1 MASVRLTIRYSYLN
15 KPNNSQ
21 RITSSITASV
31 PGRTVV
37 SALNFLQKKYP
48 DRHDLQVIE
57 LIEK

>member
-1 MASVRLTIRYSYLN
+1 MASVRLTIRYSYAN
-15 KPNNSQ
+15 KANKNQ

-37 SALNFLQKKYP
+37 SALNFLLKKYP

-57 LIEK
+57 VIEK

>member
-1 MASVRLTIRYSYLN
+1 MASVRLTIRYSYANAEN
-15 KPNNSQ
+15 KKQ

-31 PGRTVV
+31 PGRTIV

-57 LIEK
+57 LVEK